1 MVLIFLLER
10 FQMAPKE
17 NLTFEHAGM
26 FQQFISKH
34 DWNLLNLCLQT
45 SRQEKHKTDTFISEP
60 QM

>member
-1 MVLIFLLER
+1 
-10 FQMAPKE
+10 MAPKE

-45 SRQEKHKTDTFISEP
+45 SKHMTDAFISEP